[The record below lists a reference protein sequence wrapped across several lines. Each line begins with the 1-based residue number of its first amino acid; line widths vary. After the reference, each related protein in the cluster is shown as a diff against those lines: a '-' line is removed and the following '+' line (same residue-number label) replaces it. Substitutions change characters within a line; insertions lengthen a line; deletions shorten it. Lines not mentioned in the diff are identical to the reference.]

1 MEKWYLSLSKFVA
14 NDPFVIVVALG
25 ILVFALLV
33 YRIGFHSKLKSLGR
47 ALTELV
53 RQLQKAD
60 SGWPAMAEAGRATTS
75 RHEELRAPWR
85 ETEARVMM
93 LPHGSTHIPVMFGS
107 ANDLWMP
114 SRLLRAKMNVAVF
127 EAMPNLLVGIGLLFT
142 FFFLSLALSQ
152 ATIALTGEV
161 QGQAQ
166 IMKATQDL
174 LSTAGAKFTTSL
186 AGLLASIIWT
196 VFAKSRMA
204 TLSRMGDEVT
214 ELIQKA
220 VSTSG
225 TEMAIYGHLQALHK
239 LEAGNQT
246 RQELLTELLEESKE
260 QTGSFKRFE
269 TDLAVSLGKAIT
281 NAFTPQMESMT
292 EQLVSAID
300 GLSEKL
306 VTMNQDALSKMMD
319 DFAGM
324 IKDSTAAEMDAFRE
338 SLGKLADRLDTASI
352 SLTQG
357 AAESGKALDDA
368 SKNLAENVGTAAES
382 LVNGAALLDA
392 ALISAKAAIN
402 DLDQTV
408 VNATELG
415 RSGSKRFDQSLQDTD
430 AVLDKLR
437 STGAGWHEAVTLL
450 SKTSGELAEVING
463 IEELAQEQKGVIR
476 AVKEATPNA
485 LATIGSVSEILKTS
499 ALQAE
504 KSMHEARDAMERTG
518 KTLGGTVTA
527 ITEGISLYS
536 QNLAKLHGEMDDQV
550 ANAITGIGGAVVL
563 LQEAVE
569 ELGEILEAKIPK
581 G

>member
-1 MEKWYLSLSKFVA
+1 MEKWFQSLSKFVA
-14 NDPFVIVVALG
+14 NDPLVIIVALS
-25 ILVFALLV
+25 ILIFALLV
-33 YRIGFHSKLKSLGR
+33 YRLWFHSKLSALGK
-47 ALTELV
+47 ALDELIV
-53 RQLQKAD
+53 QLQKAEG
-60 SGWPAMAEAGRATTS
+60 GWAALSEVGRATST
-75 RHEELRAPWR
+75 RHEVLRSPWR

-93 LPHGSTHIPVMFGS
+93 LPHGSSHIPVMFGP

-114 SRLLRAKMNVAVF
+114 NRLLRAKMNVAVF
-127 EAMPNLLVGIGLLFT
+127 EAMPNLLVGLGLLFT

-152 ATIALTGEV
+152 ATIALTGEA

-196 VFAKSRMA
+196 VFAKNRMA
-204 TLSRMGDEVT
+204 TLSRAGDT
-214 ELIQKA
+214 IAELVHKA
-220 VSTSG
+220 VPVSG
-225 TEMAIYGHLQALHK
+225 AEMAIYGQLQTLNK
-239 LEAGNQT
+239 LDSSSQLQ
-246 RQELLTELLEESKE
+246 QELLTEMLEESKE
-260 QTGSFKRFE
+260 QTGSFRRFE
-269 TDLAVSLGKAIT
+269 TDLAVSLGNAIT
-281 NAFTPQMESMT
+281 NAFSPQMESMT
-292 EQLVSAID
+292 ARLEAAID

-306 VTMNQDALSKMMD
+306 GTLNQDALSKMME

-338 SLGKLADRLDTASI
+338 SLGSLADRLDTASV
-352 SLTQG
+352 SLKLG
-357 AAESGKALDDA
+357 AAETGKAIDDA
-368 SKNLAENVGTAAES
+368 SKNLSDGVGNAAES

-392 ALISAKAAIN
+392 ALLSAKAAIN
-402 DLDQTV
+402 DLDHTV
-408 VNATELG
+408 ANATELG
-415 RSGSKRFDQSLQDTD
+415 RSGAKRFDQSLQETD

-437 STGAGWHEAVTLL
+437 TTGAGWHEAVTVL

-485 LATIGSVSEILKTS
+485 LATISSVSEVLKTS

-527 ITEGISLYS
+527 ITDGVKEYSSQLASLH
-536 QNLAKLHGEMDDQV
+536 LEMDSQV
-550 ANAITGIGGAVVL
+550 SKAVSQIGGAIVSL
-563 LQEAVE
+563 EEAVE
-569 ELGEILEAKIPK
+569 ELGEVLEAKVPK

>member
-1 MEKWYLSLSKFVA
+1 MEKWYLALSKFVA
-14 NDPFVIVVALG
+14 NDPFVIFVALG
-25 ILVFALLV
+25 ILFFALLA
-33 YRIGFHSKLKSLGR
+33 YRIWFHPTLTALGK
-47 ALTELV
+47 ALAEMIV
-53 RQLQKAD
+53 QLQKAEG
-60 SGWPAMAEAGRATTS
+60 GWAALSEAGRATS
-75 RHEELRAPWR
+75 ARHDVLRSPWR
-85 ETEARVMM
+85 ETEARVMI
-93 LPHGSTHIPVMFGS
+93 LPHGSSHVPVMFGP
-107 ANDLWMP
+107 ANDVWMP
-114 SRLLRAKMNVAVF
+114 NRLLRANMNVAVF

-152 ATIALTGEV
+152 ATIALTGEA

-186 AGLLASIIWT
+186 AGLLASIIWA
-196 VFAKSRMA
+196 VFAKNRMA
-204 TLSRMGDEVT
+204 TLSRAGDEIA
-214 ELIQKA
+214 ELVQKA
-220 VSTSG
+220 VSVSG
-225 TEMAIYGHLQALHK
+225 AEMAIYGQLVTLNKLDSSSQLQ
-239 LEAGNQT
+239 
-246 RQELLTELLEESKE
+246 QELLTEMLEESKE

-269 TDLAVSLGKAIT
+269 TDLAVSLGNAIT
-281 NAFTPQMESMT
+281 NAFSPQMETMT
-292 EQLVSAID
+292 ARLEAAID

-306 VTMNQDALSKMMD
+306 GTMNQDALSKMMD

-357 AAESGKALDDA
+357 AAESGKALDGA
-368 SKNLAENVGTAAES
+368 SKNLADNVGNATVS

-392 ALISAKAAIN
+392 ALLSAKAAIN
-402 DLDQTV
+402 DLDHTV
-408 VNATELG
+408 MNATELG
-415 RSGSKRFDQSLQDTD
+415 RSGAKRFALSLQETD

-437 STGAGWHEAVTLL
+437 ATGAGWDEAVTVL

-485 LATIGSVSEILKTS
+485 LATISSVSEVLKTS

-527 ITEGISLYS
+527 ITDGVKEYSSQLASLH
-536 QNLAKLHGEMDDQV
+536 LEMDSQV
-550 ANAITGIGGAVVL
+550 SKAVSQIGGAIVSL
-563 LQEAVE
+563 EEAVE
-569 ELGEILEAKIPK
+569 ELGEVLEAKVPK